1 MISISSTS
9 TIIILTFTAIV
20 LATTIPAGLGSTKV
34 VRPSVRFARF
44 DGQLKLVVLS
54 SRQETSSK
62 EKIPVVKELFDDEKA
77 WQREMAH
84 LI

>member
-1 MISISSTS
+1 M
-9 TIIILTFTAIV
+9 
-20 LATTIPAGLGSTKV
+20 
-34 VRPSVRFARF
+34 F